1 MANYSICGIDCD
13 LCKFKKEQNCKG
25 CKTIKG
31 NVFWGECDL
40 YKCNSQKKI
49 KNIAENALN
58 FLVTH

>member
-13 LCKFKKEQNCKG
+13 SCRFKTEQNCKG

-31 NVFWGECDL
+31 RSFGVNVI
-40 YKCNSQKKI
+40 YINAIHKKI